1 MKRILSLCAL
11 IAIFVTTATAQAV
24 YDRTPGKSLQYT
36 ITSEVATTAV
46 APQGEQVVDVEGDGL
61 ITVTFAAADTVEA
74 MYDKYDLAIDMAGNE
89 QAMDLLTMM
98 TGGFTMTMSA
108 NGAVDVLSTPSLSA
122 PMNLPGGNIAQQFDS
137 FFLELP
143 EDDLAEGTTWTTTK
157 ETMMQE
163 GVTSTVE
170 STYTVQ
176 GSTTKAGM
184 DVLIIKMNATTE
196 VDGETEQQGM
206 SVIINLKG
214 TQTGEYYYSVEEG
227 VMVGSEITQDV
238 SGGQDMEGGG
248 QSMAIDIDITGTN
261 TTMLVTE

>member
-1 MKRILSLCAL
+1 MKHILSLCAL
-11 IAIFVTTATAQAV
+11 VAIFVTTASAQAV
-24 YDRTPGKSLQYT
+24 YDRTPGKSLQYS

-46 APQGEQVVDVEGDGL
+46 APQGEQVIDVEGDGL
-61 ITVTFAAADTVEA
+61 ITVTFAEADTVRA
-74 MYDKYDLAIDMAGNE
+74 MYDKYDLAVDMAGNE
-89 QAMDLLTMM
+89 EAMDLLTMM
-98 TGGFTMTMSA
+98 TGDFTMTMSD
-108 NGAVDVLSTPSLSA
+108 NGTVEVLTTPTLSA

-143 EDDLAEGTTWTTTK
+143 EDDLTEGTTWTTTK

-170 STYTVQ
+170 TTYTVQ
-176 GSTTKAGM
+176 GTTTKAGM
-184 DVLIIKMNATTE
+184 DVLVINVDATTE

-206 SVIINLKG
+206 AVIINLKG
-214 TQTGEYYYSVEEG
+214 TLTGEYYYAVEEG
-227 VMVGSEITQDV
+227 IMVGSEISQDV

-248 QSMAIDIDITGTN
+248 QSVAIDIDITGTN